1 MTHLFRKNTLALT
14 CIAVCATYRCRMIYI
29 SNRRSI
35 SLPHTTTHLHSE
47 GVLHLVATAAEALW
61 RCSSV
66 SVSRAAPVYTCTR
79 CTRACT
85 QSISVDDLIYLLNYV
100 AYYLSLIDLHANAR
114 LSYSYVRF
122 ARCFSCIRVSG
133 MAYTNCTCT
142 RTDHTWNL
150 CVPCV

>member
-1 MTHLFRKNTLALT
+1 M
-14 CIAVCATYRCRMIYI
+14 
-29 SNRRSI
+29 
-35 SLPHTTTHLHSE
+35 
-47 GVLHLVATAAEALW
+47 
-61 RCSSV
+61 

-122 ARCFSCIRVSG
+122 ARCFSCIRVSWHG
-133 MAYTNCTCT
+133 LHKLHVHANRSYMEFMCARCVNVCVIMPLCDRART
-142 RTDHTWNL
+142 RSVRSVQTVHGARCSRTPSNDSSLGVHTKLRVNSL
-150 CVPCV
+150 R